1 MFRGTALWRGLFSDP
16 FLCGAHTL
24 VSLPLGTLREV
35 ASSTQAIRPRPFWL
49 LPGFRSHPNTLTFPG
64 ALAGHRSAELG
75 LNPAGARARPWSSQP
90 RRVAKTPRGAEG
102 LRAGQSWLG
111 ALGEHANEQRAG
123 DAPRLGHAVPL
134 RPAGG
139 AQLAAA
145 GSPGLSKPLSAAL
158 RAPHQR
164 SLQRHKSAL

>member
-1 MFRGTALWRGLFSDP
+1 MERPLLRSLSLWGT
-16 FLCGAHTL
+16 HTL
-24 VSLPLGTLREV
+24 VFLPIR
-35 ASSTQAIRPRPFWL
+35 TQAISLCPFWL
-49 LPGFRSHPNTLTFPG
+49 LRGFRSHPNTLTFPG
-64 ALAGHRSAELG
+64 ALAGHRSAARG
-75 LNPAGARARPWSSQP
+75 LNPARARARPWSPQP
-90 RRVAKTPRGAEG
+90 RRVAETLRGAER
-102 LRAGQSWLG
+102 LRAAQSWLG

-139 AQLAAA
+139 AQIAAA